1 MLQEMVERWGGG
13 RSTRPRQESGVRVH
27 SSQLG
32 GVLLGLGLGD
42 ALATFEEAGVGLEEF
57 LVLRE
62 GELEGLG
69 LGLGARKRIL
79 AAQGEI
85 HRRDWER
92 GSLPSLQREARKE
105 GLMVSMVD
113 VATMLANIAKHG
125 RLMRASLGY
134 LRLQAEDHGPR
145 LARVGG
151 DLVPVRQL
159 LQGAADATAEL
170 HLLAAEAGLLEGRL
184 AELPGAGGRA
194 GGRRGLVG
202 ALAAA
207 AVASTVFALYRR
219 GWW

>member
-1 MLQEMVERWGGG
+1 MLQEVVEQWGGG
-13 RSTRPRQESGVRVH
+13 RNTKPRQEAGVRVH
-27 SSQLG
+27 DSQLG

-105 GLMVSMVD
+105 GLMVSTVD
-113 VATMLANIAKHG
+113 VATMLANIAQHG
-125 RLMRASLGY
+125 RLMRASLGF
-134 LRLQAEDHGPR
+134 LRLQAADHGPL

-151 DLVPVRQL
+151 DLVPAHQL
-159 LQGAADATAEL
+159 LQGAAAATAEL
-170 HLLAAEAGLLEGRL
+170 RLLAAEAGLLEERL

-194 GGRRGLVG
+194 GRRGLVG
-202 ALAAA
+202 VLATAA
-207 AVASTVFALYRR
+207 IASTAFALYRR